1 MSNFLLDITD
11 FRLGME
17 NMITYSLRDLGRYDD
32 VVSKYFTYSNHKN
45 DLSCAQF

>member
-11 FRLGME
+11 FHLGME
-17 NMITYSLRDLGRYDD
+17 NMITSSLRDLNRYDD
-32 VVSKYFTYSNHKN
+32 AVSKYFMYSNHKS